1 MNRRDALT
9 TVALAGAAMAAAS
22 SSAKADAPT
31 STLDRIKKNGVLRVA
46 VIVGQEPYFH
56 KDLATGTWSGA
67 CIDMANDIA
76 AKLGAK
82 VDSSAKADAPTSTLD
97 RIKKNGVL
105 RVAVIVGQEPY
116 FHKDLAT
123 GTWSGA
129 CIDMANDIAAKLGA
143 KVETLESTWGNQ
155 ILDLQADKVDLAFAV
170 NPTPERALVID
181 FSTPILVHSFTVITK
196 KGFAKPQ
203 TWAELNKP
211 EVKIAV
217 DIGSTHETIAR
228 RYCPKATILGF
239 KNRDEAILAVATGRA
254 DCNVSLAVLSVST
267 LKKNP
272 NLGDLAIPRP
282 LLTLPTNMGI
292 RAESDRRYK
301 DFLSAWADY
310 NRAMGQTREWMLKG
324 FEAVGLAADDLPPE
338 VQF

>member
-9 TVALAGAAMAAAS
+9 TVALAGAAAIAS
-22 SSAKADAPT
+22 TASAKADTAPE
-31 STLDRIKKNGVLRVA
+31 STLERIKKSGVLRIA

-56 KDLATGTWSGA
+56 KDLASGQWSGA

-76 AKLGAK
+76 SKL
-82 VDSSAKADAPTSTLD
+82 SAK
-97 RIKKNGVL
+97 I
-105 RVAVIVGQEPY
+105 
-116 FHKDLAT
+116 
-123 GTWSGA
+123 
-129 CIDMANDIAAKLGA
+129 
-143 KVETLESTWGNQ
+143 ETVESTWGNQ
-155 ILDLQADKVDLAFAV
+155 ILDLQGGKVDLAFAV

-203 TWAELNKP
+203 TWADINKP

-272 NLGDLAIPRP
+272 NLGELAIPRP
-282 LLTLPTNMGI
+282 LLTLPTNLGI
-292 RAESDRRYK
+292 RAEADRRYK

-310 NRAMGQTREWMLKG
+310 NRSLGQTRDWMLKG
-324 FEAVGLAADDLPPE
+324 FEAVGLAPEDIPGE

>member
-1 MNRRDALT
+1 MIMNRRDALT
-9 TVALAGAAMAAAS
+9 VALMGAAVAVGS
-22 SSAKADAPT
+22 SQSRAQADTAPAG
-31 STLDRIKKNGVLRVA
+31 STLERIKRTGSLRIG

-56 KDLATGTWSGA
+56 KDLASGQWSGA

-76 AKLGAK
+76 
-82 VDSSAKADAPTSTLD
+82 S
-97 RIKKNGVL
+97 
-105 RVAVIVGQEPY
+105 
-116 FHKDLAT
+116 
-123 GTWSGA
+123 
-129 CIDMANDIAAKLGA
+129 KLGA
-143 KVETLESTWGNQ
+143 KVETVETTWGNQ
-155 ILDLQADKVDLAFAV
+155 ILDLQGDKIDLAFAV
-170 NPTPERALVID
+170 NPTPERSLVID

-203 TWAELNKP
+203 NWSDIDKG

-217 DIGSTHETIAR
+217 DLGSTHELIAR
-228 RYCPKATILGF
+228 RYCPKASILGF

-272 NLGDLAIPRP
+272 NLGDLVIPRP

-292 RAESDRRYK
+292 RAEADRRYK

-310 NRAMGQTREWMLKG
+310 NRSLGQTREWMLKG
-324 FEAVGLAADDLPPE
+324 FAAVGLSPDDIPAE

>member
-9 TVALAGAAMAAAS
+9 VALMGAAVAAGASQSPAQADTAPAAG
-22 SSAKADAPT
+22 
-31 STLDRIKKNGVLRVA
+31 STLERIKSTGVLRIG

-56 KDLATGTWSGA
+56 KDLATSQWSGA
-67 CIDMANDIA
+67 CIEMANDIA
-76 AKLGAK
+76 SKL
-82 VDSSAKADAPTSTLD
+82 S
-97 RIKKNGVL
+97 
-105 RVAVIVGQEPY
+105 
-116 FHKDLAT
+116 
-123 GTWSGA
+123 
-129 CIDMANDIAAKLGA
+129 A
-143 KVETLESTWGNQ
+143 KVETVESTWGNQ
-155 ILDLQADKVDLAFAV
+155 ILDLQGGKIDLAFAV

-203 TWAELNKP
+203 SWEEINKP

-217 DIGSTHETIAR
+217 DLGSTHELIAR
-228 RYCPKATILGF
+228 RYCPKADILGF

-254 DCNVSLAVLSVST
+254 DCNISLAVLSVAT

-272 NLGDLAIPRP
+272 NLGDLAIPKP
-282 LLTLPTNMGI
+282 LLTLSTNIGI
-292 RAESDRRYK
+292 RAETDRRYK

-310 NRAMGQTREWMLKG
+310 SRSLGSTREWMLKG
-324 FEAVGLAADDLPPE
+324 FAAAGLTAEDIPSE

>member
-9 TVALAGAAMAAAS
+9 VALMGAAVAAGASQTPARAETAPAAG
-22 SSAKADAPT
+22 
-31 STLDRIKKNGVLRVA
+31 STLERIKRTGVLRIG

-56 KDLATGTWSGA
+56 KDLASGQWSGA
-67 CIDMANDIA
+67 CLEMANDIA
-76 AKLGAK
+76 SKL
-82 VDSSAKADAPTSTLD
+82 S
-97 RIKKNGVL
+97 
-105 RVAVIVGQEPY
+105 
-116 FHKDLAT
+116 
-123 GTWSGA
+123 
-129 CIDMANDIAAKLGA
+129 A
-143 KVETLESTWGNQ
+143 KVETVESTWGNQ
-155 ILDLQADKVDLAFAV
+155 ILDLQGDKIDLAFAV

-203 TWAELNKP
+203 NWSDIDKP

-217 DIGSTHETIAR
+217 DLGSTHELIAR

-272 NLGDLAIPRP
+272 NLGELAIPKP
-282 LLTLPTNMGI
+282 LLTLPTNIGI
-292 RAESDRRYK
+292 RAETDRRYK

-310 NRAMGQTREWMLKG
+310 SRSLGQTRDWMLKG
-324 FEAVGLAADDLPPE
+324 FAAVGLSADDIPAE

>member
-9 TVALAGAAMAAAS
+9 TVALAGAAIAAAS
-22 SSAKADAPT
+22 GSAKADAPA

-56 KDLATGTWSGA
+56 KDLATNEWSGA
-67 CIDMANDIA
+67 CIDMAKDIA
-76 AKLGAK
+76 G
-82 VDSSAKADAPTSTLD
+82 
-97 RIKKNGVL
+97 
-105 RVAVIVGQEPY
+105 
-116 FHKDLAT
+116 
-123 GTWSGA
+123 
-129 CIDMANDIAAKLGA
+129 KLGA

-239 KNRDEAILAVATGRA
+239 
-254 DCNVSLAVLSVST
+254 
-267 LKKNP
+267 
-272 NLGDLAIPRP
+272 
-282 LLTLPTNMGI
+282 NMGI

-324 FEAVGLAADDLPPE
+324 FEAVGLTADDLPPE

>member
-9 TVALAGAAMAAAS
+9 TVALAGAAIAATG
-22 SSAKADAPT
+22 SAKADTAPG
-31 STLDRIKKNGVLRVA
+31 STLERIKKSGVLRIA
-46 VIVGQEPYFH
+46 VIAGQDPYFH
-56 KDLATGTWSGA
+56 KDLTTNQWSGA

-76 AKLGAK
+76 G
-82 VDSSAKADAPTSTLD
+82 
-97 RIKKNGVL
+97 
-105 RVAVIVGQEPY
+105 
-116 FHKDLAT
+116 
-123 GTWSGA
+123 
-129 CIDMANDIAAKLGA
+129 KLGA

-155 ILDLQADKVDLAFAV
+155 ILDLQAEKIDLAFAV
-170 NPTPERALVID
+170 NPTPERSLVID

-239 KNRDEAILAVATGRA
+239 KERNEAILAVATGRA
-254 DCNVSLAVLSVST
+254 DCNISLAVLSVAT

-272 NLGDLAIPRP
+272 TLGELAVPRP

-292 RAESDRRYK
+292 RAASDRRSK
-301 DFLSAWADY
+301 KFLSAWADY
-310 NRAMGQTREWMLKG
+310 NRSLGQTREWMLKG
-324 FEAVGLAADDLPPE
+324 FEAVGLGADDIPGE

>member
-1 MNRRDALT
+1 MNRRNAL
-9 TVALAGAAMAAAS
+9 TVALMGAAVAVGS
-22 SSAKADAPT
+22 SQSPAQADTAPAG
-31 STLDRIKKNGVLRVA
+31 STLERIKRTGALRIG

-56 KDLATGTWSGA
+56 KDLASGQWSGA

-76 AKLGAK
+76 SKL
-82 VDSSAKADAPTSTLD
+82 S
-97 RIKKNGVL
+97 
-105 RVAVIVGQEPY
+105 
-116 FHKDLAT
+116 
-123 GTWSGA
+123 
-129 CIDMANDIAAKLGA
+129 A
-143 KVETLESTWGNQ
+143 KVETVETTWGNQ
-155 ILDLQADKVDLAFAV
+155 ILDLQGDKIDLAFAV

-203 TWAELNKP
+203 NWSDIDKP

-217 DIGSTHETIAR
+217 DLGSTHELIAR

-272 NLGDLAIPRP
+272 NLGELVIPKP
-282 LLTLPTNMGI
+282 LLTLPTNTGI
-292 RAESDRRYK
+292 RAEADRRYK

-310 NRAMGQTREWMLKG
+310 NRSLGQTREWMLKG
-324 FEAVGLAADDLPPE
+324 FAAVGLAPDDIPAE

>member
-9 TVALAGAAMAAAS
+9 VALMGAAVAAGASQSPAQ
-22 SSAKADAPT
+22 ADTAPAT
-31 STLDRIKKNGVLRVA
+31 GSTLERIKRTGVLRIG

-56 KDLATGTWSGA
+56 KDLASGQWSGA
-67 CIDMANDIA
+67 CIEMANDIA
-76 AKLGAK
+76 SKL
-82 VDSSAKADAPTSTLD
+82 
-97 RIKKNGVL
+97 N
-105 RVAVIVGQEPY
+105 
-116 FHKDLAT
+116 
-123 GTWSGA
+123 
-129 CIDMANDIAAKLGA
+129 A
-143 KVETLESTWGNQ
+143 KVETVESTWGNQ
-155 ILDLQADKVDLAFAV
+155 ILDLQGDKIDLAFAV

-203 TWAELNKP
+203 TWEEINKP

-217 DIGSTHETIAR
+217 DLGSTHELIAR
-228 RYCPKATILGF
+228 RYCPKANILGF

-254 DCNVSLAVLSVST
+254 DCNISLAVLSVTT

-272 NLGDLAIPRP
+272 NLGDLAIPKP
-282 LLTLPTNMGI
+282 LLTLPTNIGI
-292 RAESDRRYK
+292 RAETDRRYK

-310 NRAMGQTREWMLKG
+310 NRSLGSTRDWMLKG
-324 FEAVGLAADDLPPE
+324 FAAAGLAAEDIPAE

>member
-9 TVALAGAAMAAAS
+9 TVALAGAAIAAAAPP
-22 SSAKADAPT
+22 SAHADTNAT
-31 STLDRIKKNGVLRVA
+31 ATLDRIRRTGVLRIA

-56 KDLATGTWSGA
+56 KDLAGGQWSGA

-76 AKLGAK
+76 AKL
-82 VDSSAKADAPTSTLD
+82 S
-97 RIKKNGVL
+97 
-105 RVAVIVGQEPY
+105 
-116 FHKDLAT
+116 
-123 GTWSGA
+123 
-129 CIDMANDIAAKLGA
+129 A
-143 KVETLESTWGNQ
+143 KVETVESTWGNQ
-155 ILDLQADKVDLAFAV
+155 ILDLQGDKIDLAFAV

-181 FSTPILVHSFTVITK
+181 FSTPILVHSFTVIAK

-203 TWAELNKP
+203 TWTEINKP
-211 EVKIAV
+211 EVKISV

-254 DCNVSLAVLSVST
+254 DCNISMAVLSVST

-272 NLGDLAIPRP
+272 NLGELAVPRP
-282 LLTLPTNMGI
+282 LLTLPTNLGI
-292 RAESDRRYK
+292 RAEADRRYR
-301 DFLSAWADY
+301 DFLSAWAEY
-310 NRAMGQTREWMLKG
+310 NRSLGQTREWMLKG
-324 FEAVGLAADDLPPE
+324 FEAVGLNADDIPGE

>member
-9 TVALAGAAMAAAS
+9 TVALAGAAIAAT
-22 SSAKADAPT
+22 SSARADTAPG
-31 STLDRIKKNGVLRVA
+31 STLERIKKSGVLRIA
-46 VIVGQEPYFH
+46 VIAGQEPYFH
-56 KDLATGTWSGA
+56 KDLSTNQWSGA

-76 AKLGAK
+76 
-82 VDSSAKADAPTSTLD
+82 S
-97 RIKKNGVL
+97 
-105 RVAVIVGQEPY
+105 
-116 FHKDLAT
+116 
-123 GTWSGA
+123 
-129 CIDMANDIAAKLGA
+129 KLGA

-155 ILDLQADKVDLAFAV
+155 ILDLQADKIDLAFAV
-170 NPTPERALVID
+170 NPTPERSLVID

-203 TWAELNKP
+203 TWSEINKP

-228 RYCPKATILGF
+228 RYCPKANILGF
-239 KNRDEAILAVATGRA
+239 KERNEAILAVSTGRA
-254 DCNVSLAVLSVST
+254 DCNISLAVLSVAT

-272 NLGDLAIPRP
+272 TLGELAVPRP

-292 RAESDRRYK
+292 RAEADRRYK

-310 NRAMGQTREWMLKG
+310 NRSLGQTREWMLKG
-324 FEAVGLAADDLPPE
+324 FEAVGLAADDIPGE

>member
-1 MNRRDALT
+1 MKTGNSINRRHAFAAA
-9 TVALAGAAMAAAS
+9 ALAGAAVAATAGPAAAQAS
-22 SSAKADAPT
+22 P
-31 STLDRIKKNGVLRVA
+31 STLERVRRTGTLRVA

-56 KDLATGTWSGA
+56 KDLASGRWSGA

-76 AKLGAK
+76 SKL
-82 VDSSAKADAPTSTLD
+82 S
-97 RIKKNGVL
+97 
-105 RVAVIVGQEPY
+105 
-116 FHKDLAT
+116 
-123 GTWSGA
+123 
-129 CIDMANDIAAKLGA
+129 A
-143 KVETLESTWGNQ
+143 KVEYVESTWGNQ
-155 ILDLQADKVDLAFAV
+155 ILDLQGDKVDLAFAV

-196 KGFAKPQ
+196 KGFAKP
-203 TWAELNKP
+203 TSWADINKP

-217 DIGSTHETIAR
+217 DIGSTHELIAR

-239 KNRDEAILAVATGRA
+239 KNRDEAILATATGRA
-254 DCNVSLAVLSVST
+254 DCNVSLAVLAVST

-272 NLGDLAIPRP
+272 NLGELVIPRP

-292 RAESDRRYK
+292 RAETDRRWK

-324 FEAVGLAADDLPPE
+324 FEALGLTAEDIPSE

>member
-9 TVALAGAAMAAAS
+9 TVALAGAAIAATAS
-22 SSAKADAPT
+22 STPAKADTAP
-31 STLDRIKKNGVLRVA
+31 STLDRIKRDGVLRIA

-56 KDLATGTWSGA
+56 KDLASGQWSGA

-76 AKLGAK
+76 SKL
-82 VDSSAKADAPTSTLD
+82 SAK
-97 RIKKNGVL
+97 I
-105 RVAVIVGQEPY
+105 
-116 FHKDLAT
+116 
-123 GTWSGA
+123 
-129 CIDMANDIAAKLGA
+129 
-143 KVETLESTWGNQ
+143 ETVESTWGNQ
-155 ILDLQADKVDLAFAV
+155 ILDLQGGKVDLAFAV

-203 TWAELNKP
+203 TWADINKP

-272 NLGDLAIPRP
+272 NLGELAIPRP

-292 RAESDRRYK
+292 RAEADRRYR

-310 NRAMGQTREWMLKG
+310 NRSLGQTRDWMLEG
-324 FEAVGLAADDLPPE
+324 FEAVGLAPEDIPGE

>member
-9 TVALAGAAMAAAS
+9 AVALAGAAIAATAS
-22 SSAKADAPT
+22 ARADTQPT
-31 STLDRIKKNGVLRVA
+31 STLERVKKSGMLRVA
-46 VIVGQEPYFH
+46 VIIGQEPYFH
-56 KDLATGTWSGA
+56 KDLATGQWSGA

-76 AKLGAK
+76 G
-82 VDSSAKADAPTSTLD
+82 
-97 RIKKNGVL
+97 
-105 RVAVIVGQEPY
+105 
-116 FHKDLAT
+116 
-123 GTWSGA
+123 
-129 CIDMANDIAAKLGA
+129 KLGA

-155 ILDLQADKVDLAFAV
+155 ILDLQGDKVDLAFAV

-196 KGFAKPQ
+196 KGFTKPQ
-203 TWAELNKP
+203 SWGEINKP
-211 EVKIAV
+211 EVKISV

-239 KNRDEAILAVATGRA
+239 RNRDEAILAVATGRA
-254 DCNVSLAVLSVST
+254 DCNVSMAVLAVST

-272 NLGDLAIPRP
+272 TLGELAIPRP

-292 RAESDRRYK
+292 RAEADRRYK

-310 NRAMGQTREWMLKG
+310 NRSLGQTREWMLRG
-324 FEAVGLAADDLPPE
+324 FEAVGLGAEDIPGE